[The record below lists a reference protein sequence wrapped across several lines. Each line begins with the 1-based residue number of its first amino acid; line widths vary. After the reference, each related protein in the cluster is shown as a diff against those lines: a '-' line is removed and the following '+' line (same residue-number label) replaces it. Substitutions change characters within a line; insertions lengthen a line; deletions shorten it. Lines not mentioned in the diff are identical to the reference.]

1 MNPLLAERD
10 KRYYGLLSNSYTSA
24 LVSPDGSVDWLPFPR
39 FDSPAVLA
47 SLLDA
52 RRGGHFSVRP
62 GTGNVTDRRYLPDS
76 NVLATLWSTPDGPV
90 RTLDYLSVGTT
101 ELRRVIHTEAPV
113 LADLDPVFQY
123 GQIAPAFSLGPHGG
137 LFQRPGSSE
146 SLLFRIRGSG
156 TVERAGESAYRLG
169 PGRHELLLRYT
180 TDPTYD
186 QALLDR
192 QEIAG
197 SESPEAQLRR
207 EVQYWRSF
215 PRPRYEG
222 PYLPHLMRALLVIR
236 GLTFRPTGALVAAAT
251 TSLPEIPGDARQW
264 DYRYV
269 WVRDGAYAA
278 EALVLAGDYLS
289 ARRFLE
295 FVFNTVQLA
304 DRPLARPFTQVDGSP
319 VVGEEELLWLSGH
332 AQSRPV
338 RTGNA
343 ATGQVQLDIE
353 GDFVWALWLYVEA
366 TGDTAF
372 LHQYARPF
380 MAIVDWTAAHWN
392 IPDASLWEFR
402 GQDRHY
408 THSKL
413 MAWVAL
419 SRGSELARRLGRPQR
434 ARVWAE
440 EANRLRATIEE
451 MAFDVVTGR
460 FGQSFGSPDPDASL
474 LLLPLYGFLDPHDPR
489 FDTTLAAVEEE
500 LRQGPYLLRY
510 RRDMLGQARHPFLL
524 TSFWLM
530 RVLARRG
537 ETERAREILD
547 GVLAD
552 ATDLGLMAEHVDP
565 ALGVPRGNFPQLF
578 SHVGLATALL
588 EMDHPLPA
596 PGTQPA

>member
-1 MNPLLAERD
+1 MADPRH
-10 KRYYGLLSNSYTSA
+10 RYYGLLSNSYTSA

-39 FDSPAVLA
+39 FDSPAVFA
-47 SLLDA
+47 SLLDP

-62 GTGNVTDRRYLPDS
+62 DDGTVTDRRYLPDS
-76 NVLATLWSTPDGPV
+76 NVLATLWSTSAGPV

-101 ELRRVIHTEAPV
+101 ELRRVVHAQAPV
-113 LADLDPVFQY
+113 VVELDPVFQY
-123 GQIAPAFSLGPHGG
+123 GQIAPAWSTGPRGG
-137 LFQRPGSSE
+137 LFQRPGTNE
-146 SLLFRIRGSG
+146 SLLFRIRGTG
-156 TVERAGESAYRLG
+156 RVDHTGEETYRME
-169 PGRHELLLRYT
+169 PGRYELILRYT
-180 TDPTYD
+180 TDPAYD

-192 QEIAG
+192 AEQSAV
-197 SESPEAQLRR
+197 ESPETQLRR
-207 EVQYWRSF
+207 EIQYWRSF
-215 PRPRYEG
+215 PHPPYDG
-222 PYLPHLMRALLVIR
+222 PYLEHLLRSLLVIR

-251 TSLPEIPGDARQW
+251 TSLPEVPGDARQW

-278 EALVLAGDYLS
+278 EALVLAGDHLS

-332 AQSRPV
+332 AASRPV

-353 GDFVWALWLYVEA
+353 GDFVWALWLYAEA
-366 TGDTAF
+366 TGDLAF

-380 MAIVDWTAAHWN
+380 LAIVDWVAAHWN
-392 IPDASLWEFR
+392 VADASLWEFR

-419 SRGSELARRLGRPQR
+419 SRGSDLARRLGRLGR
-434 ARVWAE
+434 ARAWAE
-440 EANRLRATIEE
+440 EASRVRAAIEE

-460 FGQSFGSPDPDASL
+460 YGQSFGTPDPDAAL
-474 LLLPLYGFLDPHDPR
+474 LLLPLYGFLDARDPR
-489 FDTTLAAVEEE
+489 FDATLTAIEDE

-510 RRDMLGQARHPFLL
+510 RRDTLGQVRHPFLL

-530 RVLARRG
+530 RVLHMRG
-537 ETERAREILD
+537 ESERAHEILD

-565 ALGVPRGNFPQLF
+565 TTGAPRGNFPQLF
-578 SHVGLATALL
+578 SHAGLATALL
-588 EMDHPLPA
+588 EMHGA
-596 PGTQPA
+596 PNVRAR